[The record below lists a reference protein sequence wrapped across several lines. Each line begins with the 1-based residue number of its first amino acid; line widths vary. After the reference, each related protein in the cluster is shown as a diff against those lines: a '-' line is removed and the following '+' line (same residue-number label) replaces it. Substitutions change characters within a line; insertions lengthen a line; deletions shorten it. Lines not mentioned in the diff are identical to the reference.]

1 MIDLRKLRRA
11 SARIAGGLV
20 LMVVGAR
27 LLSQYLAYR
36 YPAFEPVLRDTDDFL
51 LGALWL
57 CLLSAVLL
65 RPPED
70 RADSRSEEVSPRW
83 SGTLVVLI
91 TGVAAALFVG
101 EESVGTGDY
110 WAPALIVVGT
120 IVAAILV
127 WRFASRH
134 ADEIGEAR
142 FVE

>member
-1 MIDLRKLRRA
+1 MSDLRKLRRA

-20 LMVVGAR
+20 LMVVGAW
-27 LLSQYLAYR
+27 LLSQYLGFR
-36 YPAFEPVLRDTDDFL
+36 YPALEPTLRGVDDFL
-51 LGALWL
+51 FAVYWP
-57 CLLSAVLL
+57 CLFGSIYLL
-65 RPPED
+65 PPEE
-70 RADSRSEEVSPRW
+70 RARTELKNPAPRW
-83 SGTLVVLI
+83 SGTFVLLA
-91 TGVAAALFVG
+91 TGGAAALVVG
-101 EESVGTGDY
+101 TIGVGTGDY